1 MTTDLSSS
9 STRWLW
15 PFELLERIGVGG
27 MGQVYRARYVV
38 KNIEVA
44 VKILPEDVTDKTA
57 LARFERETA
66 VLKNL
71 RHPNIVRCFGGV
83 CEDKRR
89 FYAMEFVSGGSLEDE
104 LHRRGQLPWELVI
117 EYGLQMCAALDCSHR
132 HGVIHRD
139 VKPGNFMIGEKG
151 ELKLGDFGLASI
163 AAGRKITTEGKT
175 AGTLLYMAPEQI
187 RGENITPQTDL
198 YALGCVLF
206 ELIAGRPPYLGNT
219 PAETLHMHC
228 KDAVPRV
235 TQHCLECPATLERI
249 ISSLMEKK
257 PENRPVSALEVA
269 RQLRAVT
276 QTVTVVERQRPFET
290 IANRKVAAA
299 PTDEFDRLK
308 SKIIDQLKSG
318 WIAGAVMCVVVG
330 VSFFWALGYSQQ
342 RQTARAWE
350 RAVIASTE
358 SPDIDVRL
366 EAARILGK
374 LGERSPV
381 AVETLIGGLRDVDPI
396 VRQACALGLADCPK
410 GTQAELPKLLRIV
423 QNEPEATVRNALQQ
437 AIDNANALA
446 DSSSGRQSGWVW
458 MAALL
463 FALAAAAFWYFRR
476 GVSTSGAKQTDN
488 PRSVAHA

>member
-1 MTTDLSSS
+1 MTTDLSTS

-139 VKPGNFMIGEKG
+139 IKPGNFMVGEKG

-163 AAGRKITTEGKT
+163 SAGRKITTEGKT

-228 KDAVPRV
+228 KDPVPRV
-235 TQHCLECPATLERI
+235 TQYCLECPVTLERI
-249 ISSLMEKK
+249 VSSLMDKK
-257 PENRPVSALEVA
+257 PEGRPVSALEVA

-290 IANRKVAAA
+290 IASRKVTAAT
-299 PTDEFDRLK
+299 TDEFDKLK
-308 SKIIDQLKSG
+308 AKIVDQVRSG
-318 WIAGAVMCVVVG
+318 WIFGAGLCVAVA
-330 VSFFWALGYSQQ
+330 VSFFWAIGFSHQ
-342 RQTARAWE
+342 RQTVDAWE
-350 RAVIASTE
+350 KSVIESIG
-358 SPDIDVRL
+358 SPDVEVRC
-366 EAARILGK
+366 EAARILGSM
-374 LGERSPV
+374 GDRSAK
-381 AVETLIGGLRDVDPI
+381 AVETLILGFDDVDPL
-396 VRQACALGLADCPK
+396 VRRACALGLADCPK
-410 GTQAELPKLLRIV
+410 GAQPELPNLKRIV
-423 QNEPEATVRNALQQ
+423 QNESEPMVRDALQQ
-437 AIDNANALA
+437 AIANANSETNARVGWTYWWAWLLA
-446 DSSSGRQSGWVW
+446 PVLGVAG
-458 MAALL
+458 LL
-463 FALAAAAFWYFRR
+463 WYRSRR
-476 GVSTSGAKQTDN
+476 KSTSSEKLASQ
-488 PRSVAHA
+488 PRPMAHV

>member
-1 MTTDLSSS
+1 MATDLSTS

-44 VKILPEDVTDKTA
+44 VKILPDDVTDKTA

-89 FYAMEFVSGGSLEDE
+89 FYAMEYVSGGSLEDE

-139 VKPGNFMIGEKG
+139 IKPGNFMVGEKG

-163 AAGRKITTEGKT
+163 SAGRKITTEGKT

-235 TQHCLECPATLERI
+235 TQYCLECPATLERI
-249 ISSLMEKK
+249 IFSLMDKK
-257 PENRPVSALEVA
+257 PESRPVSALEVA

-290 IANRKVAAA
+290 ISNRKVTAAT
-299 PTDEFDRLK
+299 TDEFDKLK
-308 SKIIDQLKSG
+308 AKIIDQVKSG
-318 WIAGAVMCVVVG
+318 WIVGAGLCVAVA
-330 VSFFWALGYSQQ
+330 VSFFWAIGYSQQ
-342 RQTARAWE
+342 RQTTTAWE
-350 RAVIASTE
+350 KSVIQSARSVDVE
-358 SPDIDVRL
+358 VRL
-366 EAARILGK
+366 EAARILGEM
-374 LGERSPV
+374 GDRSPK
-381 AVETLIGGLRDVDPI
+381 AVDMLIKGLVDVDPV
-396 VRQACALGLADCPK
+396 VRQACALGLAECPR
-410 GTQAELPKLLRIV
+410 GAQAELPKISRIA
-423 QNEPEATVRNALQQ
+423 QTEPEPMVRDALQQ
-437 AIDNANALA
+437 AIQNVNSLATTGGGWSGWWLWLSAPAILVIGWLIYRRRGTNASAKNVPAKSNFMANA
-446 DSSSGRQSGWVW
+446 
-458 MAALL
+458 
-463 FALAAAAFWYFRR
+463 
-476 GVSTSGAKQTDN
+476 
-488 PRSVAHA
+488 

>member
-1 MTTDLSSS
+1 MATDLSTSS
-9 STRWLW
+9 SRWLW

-44 VKILPEDVTDKTA
+44 VKILPDDVTDKTA

-89 FYAMEFVSGGSLEDE
+89 FYAMEFISGGSLEDE

-117 EYGLQMCAALDCSHR
+117 EYGLQMCAVLDCSHR

-139 VKPGNFMIGEKG
+139 VKPGNFMVGEKG

-187 RGENITPQTDL
+187 RGETITPQTDL

-228 KDAVPRV
+228 KDPVPRV
-235 TQHCLECPATLERI
+235 TQYCLECPATLEQI
-249 ISSLMEKK
+249 ISKLMEKK
-257 PENRPVSALEVA
+257 SETRPVSALEVA
-269 RQLRAVT
+269 RQLRIVT

-290 IANRKVAAA
+290 ISGRKTTNA
-299 PTDEFDRLK
+299 PTDEFDKLKTKLK
-308 SKIIDQLKSG
+308 SQMKPARFIGMGLVVA
-318 WIAGAVMCVVVG
+318 IA
-330 VSFFWALGYSQQ
+330 VSVFWAVGYSRQ
-342 RQTARAWE
+342 RQVAADWE
-350 RAVIASTE
+350 AVVIE
-358 SPDIDVRL
+358 
-366 EAARILGK
+366 
-374 LGERSPV
+374 
-381 AVETLIGGLRDVDPI
+381 
-396 VRQACALGLADCPK
+396 
-410 GTQAELPKLLRIV
+410 
-423 QNEPEATVRNALQQ
+423 
-437 AIDNANALA
+437 
-446 DSSSGRQSGWVW
+446 
-458 MAALL
+458 AALL
-463 FALAAAAFWYFRR
+463 RFGSTTRIGTHSRR
-476 GVSTSGAKQTDN
+476 DG
-488 PRSVAHA
+488 RSVADGGRIACHRAARC